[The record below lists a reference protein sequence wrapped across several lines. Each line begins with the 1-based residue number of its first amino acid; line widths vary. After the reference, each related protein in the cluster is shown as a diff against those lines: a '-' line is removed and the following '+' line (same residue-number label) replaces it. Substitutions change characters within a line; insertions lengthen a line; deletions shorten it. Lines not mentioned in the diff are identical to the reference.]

1 MADKKE
7 VLRLMDLAYQ
17 ARQNLCKMCCSY
29 SGNVHMGGD
38 MSMMEVL
45 TTLFHHT
52 MNVSPEL
59 QGDPE
64 RDRFILSKGHGAVC
78 MYIVMALKGFF
89 DYDEICSTYG
99 EVGSK
104 FGQHPCKTSDA
115 GCFHW
120 ISWPWTSNWS
130 RSGSICETERSEAS
144 RICYDG

>member
-1 MADKKE
+1 MADKNE

-45 TTLFHHT
+45 TALFHHT

-64 RDRFILSKGHGAVC
+64 RDRFILSKAMELSAC
-78 MYIVMALKGFF
+78 IL
-89 DYDEICSTYG
+89 
-99 EVGSK
+99 
-104 FGQHPCKTSDA
+104 
-115 GCFHW
+115 
-120 ISWPWTSNWS
+120 
-130 RSGSICETERSEAS
+130 
-144 RICYDG
+144 

>member
-52 MNVSPEL
+52 MNVRETRKGTDLFFQKDMEL
-59 QGDPE
+59 SAC
-64 RDRFILSKGHGAVC
+64 IL
-78 MYIVMALKGFF
+78 
-89 DYDEICSTYG
+89 
-99 EVGSK
+99 
-104 FGQHPCKTSDA
+104 
-115 GCFHW
+115 
-120 ISWPWTSNWS
+120 
-130 RSGSICETERSEAS
+130 
-144 RICYDG
+144 

>member
-59 QGDPE
+59 QGDPKGTDLFFQKVME
-64 RDRFILSKGHGAVC
+64 LSAC
-78 MYIVMALKGFF
+78 
-89 DYDEICSTYG
+89 
-99 EVGSK
+99 
-104 FGQHPCKTSDA
+104 
-115 GCFHW
+115 
-120 ISWPWTSNWS
+120 IS
-130 RSGSICETERSEAS
+130 
-144 RICYDG
+144 